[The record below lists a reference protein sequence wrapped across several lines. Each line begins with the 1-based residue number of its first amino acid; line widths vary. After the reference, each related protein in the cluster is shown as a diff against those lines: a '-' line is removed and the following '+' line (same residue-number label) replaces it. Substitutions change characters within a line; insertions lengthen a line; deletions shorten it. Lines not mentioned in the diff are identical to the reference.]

1 VLIVWKGGSSKIKLT
16 SDETIGVIFGVGGAV
31 TLLVSII
38 FLPYL
43 YRKVVLDDWQLHWW
57 HIPLG
62 PLLLRRGEV
71 PPKPEG
77 RKGIQ
82 DYYSGHMT
90 REELEAKRAGET
102 AANSEDVEKHPKV
115 EEGKKNDNSSEA
127 IAPNSPEIVGQ
138 KHKISASLEAVYG
151 RPGGPWYTPAI
162 LFWHAKRAFFH
173 GVEKDVI
180 SLQSKRNLLSGDGE
194 DMHAR
199 AAHYDNK
206 VEYMYSFLQVLTAA
220 TASFTHGAND
230 VSK

>member
-1 VLIVWKGGSSKIKLT
+1 VLIVWKGGSSKIKIT

-43 YRKVVLDDWQLHWW
+43 YRKVVLDDWQLNWW

-77 RKGIQ
+77 HEGIQ
-82 DYYSGHMT
+82 DYYRGHLT
-90 REELEAKRAGET
+90 REELEARSAGEM
-102 AANSEDVEKHPKV
+102 AANREDVEKHPKV
-115 EEGKKNDNSSEA
+115 GEHNSSEV
-127 IAPNSPEIVGQ
+127 IAPDSPEIVGQ
-138 KHKISASLEAVYG
+138 KRNSTSLEAVSG
-151 RPGGPWYTPAI
+151 KPDGAWYTPAT
-162 LFWHAKRAFFH
+162 LFWYAKRAFFH
-173 GVEKDVI
+173 GVEKDVV
-180 SLQSKRNLLSGDGE
+180 SLQSKRNILSGDGE

-199 AAHYDNK
+199 ATHYDNK